1 MTTTSELIRAVRD
14 HAEKNYVKEGWD
26 FLVECWSDDD
36 IVKAMGKVR
45 SAKSAIAAC
54 KRELRILDD
63 HRKEQTA
70 MRDW

>member
-1 MTTTSELIRAVRD
+1 MITTSELIRAVRD

-36 IVKAMGKVR
+36 IVKVMGKVR

-54 KRELRILDD
+54 KRELHILDD
-63 HRKEQTA
+63 QREEQIA
-70 MRDW
+70 MKDW